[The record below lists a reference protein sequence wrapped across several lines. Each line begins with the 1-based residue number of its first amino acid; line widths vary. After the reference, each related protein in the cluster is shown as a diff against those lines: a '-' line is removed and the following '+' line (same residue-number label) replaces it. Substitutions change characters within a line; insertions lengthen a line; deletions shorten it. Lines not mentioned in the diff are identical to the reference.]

1 MFETGDLS
9 NTHKMINYSFQHFLQ
24 QNLNW
29 FLSSKEKRLCTGSF
43 IWKPNETFIW
53 KYWDWKFNISCQKPK
68 LNQRE
73 LGVQYEPIKING
85 ILHGAFSFFYLSL
98 SNLLWRCDLM
108 FIFILFLRAAIYFR
122 VFFAVSILK
131 MGFVIANYRFPKNS
145 CQWKLI
151 CKSMIEIVFN

>member
-29 FLSSKEKRLCTGSF
+29 FLSWKEKRLCTGSF

-68 LNQRE
+68 LYQRE
-73 LGVQYEPIKING
+73 LGVQYEPLKING
-85 ILHGAFSFFYLSL
+85 ILHGAFSFFLSFFAKPL
-98 SNLLWRCDLM
+98 IDVIWWCSYSYFFYALQ
-108 FIFILFLRAAIYFR
+108 FISECFLRW
-122 VFFAVSILK
+122 VFLKWDSLLQIIGSWKTAVNENWH
-131 MGFVIANYRFPKNS
+131 ANL
-145 CQWKLI
+145 W
-151 CKSMIEIVFN
+151 

>member
-29 FLSSKEKRLCTGSF
+29 FLSWKEKRLCTGSF

-68 LNQRE
+68 LYQRE
-73 LGVQYEPIKING
+73 LGVQYEPLKING
-85 ILHGAFSFFYLSL
+85 ILHGAFSFFLSFFVKPL
-98 SNLLWRCDLM
+98 IKMWFDDVHIHTFFTRCNL
-108 FIFILFLRAAIYFR
+108 FQS
-122 VFFAVSILK
+122 VFCGEYS
-131 MGFVIANYRFPKNS
+131 
-145 CQWKLI
+145 
-151 CKSMIEIVFN
+151 